1 MTDQQLTFKQADPAQ
16 NTELLYEMDIATF
29 TRDYDYPSV
38 SEAATLEYLKD
49 SQVYLAYVK
58 DAPVGTFSFREVDG
72 EVEVRQLLVLPR
84 FQRHGYGRA
93 LLDKVLSLNAGKSLW
108 LVTHPRNQGALLLYI
123 KNGFIIYAYKENYYG
138 DGQPRVLL
146 RYAGT

>member
-1 MTDQQLTFKQADPAQ
+1 MTDQQLTFKKAVPAQ
-16 NTELLYEMDIATF
+16 YTKLLYEMDVTAF
-29 TRDYDYPSV
+29 NREYDHPSV

-72 EVEVRQLLVLPR
+72 EVEVRQLLVLPK
-84 FQRHGYGRA
+84 FQRHGYGQA
-93 LLDKVLSLNAGKSLW
+93 LLDKLLSLNTGKSLW
-108 LVTHPRNQGALLLYI
+108 LATHPHNQAALLLYI
-123 KNGFIIYAYKENYYG
+123 KTGFVIFGYMENYYG